1 MTRRELSYEEM
12 ANQEDEKV
20 AKGKEGEGLVRVRGK
35 AANADHIYSL
45 RLTPEEIDLIRKR
58 AAANGMKVS
67 QFVRD
72 AVMNAAQRP
81 GEERPAVVREIHAK
95 VQELADAVERL

>member
-1 MTRRELSYEEM
+1 MTKRDVSYEEM
-12 ANQEDEKV
+12 ARQEDEKV
-20 AKGKEGEGLVRVRGK
+20 AKGREGEGLVRVRGK

-45 RLTPEEIDLIRKR
+45 RFTPDEIALIRNR
-58 AAANGMKVS
+58 AAANGIKVS
-67 QFVRD
+67 QFVRN